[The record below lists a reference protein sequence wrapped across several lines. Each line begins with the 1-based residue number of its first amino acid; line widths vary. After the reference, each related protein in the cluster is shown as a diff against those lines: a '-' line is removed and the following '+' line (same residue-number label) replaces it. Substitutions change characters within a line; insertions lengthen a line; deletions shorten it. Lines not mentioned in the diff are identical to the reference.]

1 MQLQIFEYEKEQ
13 EVRTVEVDG
22 EIWWVASDICKVLSL
37 DNVTKAISALD
48 NDEKNTITL
57 SKGIRG
63 NPNVNIINEPGLYR
77 LIFKS
82 IKPEAKKFQKWIYH
96 EVLPQIRKTGVFR
109 LRGPATPAFIKR
121 FNENWDRVDTGYFS
135 VISELVIR
143 IYGRLEMAGYNMP
156 DRGKKGK
163 EIRPDVS
170 VGKLFPKWLEKKA
183 PEKIDKFKMYDHK
196 LPEGMGIEEVPARQ
210 YELAVLPEFIEYV
223 DTIWLKERS
232 YKYFKERDE
241 KALDYLP
248 KLIPDFKSPRGKT
261 SRKKIG
267 NNQNR

>member
-1 MQLQIFEYEKEQ
+1 M
-13 EVRTVEVDG
+13 
-22 EIWWVASDICKVLSL
+22 
-37 DNVTKAISALD
+37 
-48 NDEKNTITL
+48 
-57 SKGIRG
+57 
-63 NPNVNIINEPGLYR
+63 
-77 LIFKS
+77 
-82 IKPEAKKFQKWIYH
+82 
-96 EVLPQIRKTGVFR
+96 
-109 LRGPATPAFIKR
+109 PAFIKR

-156 DRGKKGK
+156 DKGKKGK

-170 VGKLFPKWLEKKA
+170 VGKLFPKWLEKRA
-183 PEKIDKFKMYDHK
+183 PEKIDKFKMYNHK
-196 LPEGMGIEEVPARQ
+196 LPKGMGIEEVEARQ
-210 YELAVLPEFIEYV
+210 YELTVLPEFIEYV

-267 NNQNR
+267 NNQNS